1 MKCQINRCPLIESPA
16 AFTLVE
22 LLMVL
27 ALLAI
32 IASALM
38 PALAKSKPN
47 SLAFQCLNNNRQ
59 LCTAWRMYTD
69 DNHDL
74 IVYSSDDGSGTSNP
88 RNQYAWTLLHMDFS
102 SSNPSLWDPSLD
114 IYKRPLWP
122 YTAKD
127 ASIYKCPADRSFIV
141 VNNVA
146 KPRVR
151 SMSMNLYL
159 GGFAGTGGGWSFADS
174 IRIFLKTTEVTL
186 PGPANTF
193 VFLDQRPDS
202 INWGNFMTDMTGY
215 YPTSSNLYT
224 LRDLPGMVH
233 DRGCGFS
240 FADGH
245 AELHRWTDPRTTP
258 PMFNY
263 LGAVDSIAS
272 PRNADVAW
280 LQDHASR
287 PK

>member
-1 MKCQINRCPLIESPA
+1 MKCKINRIPLIKFPA

-27 ALLAI
+27 ASFALM
-32 IASALM
+32 ASALM

-59 LCTAWRMYTD
+59 LSTAWRMYAD
-69 DNHDL
+69 DNRDL

-88 RNQYAWTLLHMDFS
+88 RNQYAWTLLHMDYS

-141 VNNVA
+141 VNGLA

-159 GGFAGTGGGWSFADS
+159 GGFAGT
-174 IRIFLKTTEVTL
+174 
-186 PGPANTF
+186 
-193 VFLDQRPDS
+193 
-202 INWGNFMTDMTGY
+202 
-215 YPTSSNLYT
+215 
-224 LRDLPGMVH
+224 
-233 DRGCGFS
+233 
-240 FADGH
+240 
-245 AELHRWTDPRTTP
+245 
-258 PMFNY
+258 
-263 LGAVDSIAS
+263 
-272 PRNADVAW
+272 
-280 LQDHASR
+280 
-287 PK
+287 